1 MAAIATIEDFLKLES
16 EIKSGQFK
24 PVYLLHGE
32 ESWFI
37 DSLTSLFEELV
48 VPEAECSFN
57 QTICYGRELGAKDL
71 QSIVRR
77 YPMMGNLQLVVVKE
91 AKNFEDWEN
100 MLGYF
105 ESPLLSTILVLAFKG
120 AKMDSRTK
128 VYKAISKY
136 RVYHAEK
143 LRDYQVKPWIPR
155 YCELKGKTIDP
166 AAANM
171 LFDFLGA
178 DLTAIHNE
186 IDKMC
191 ITVKEPMIRKHH
203 VEENVGFN
211 REYNVFEL
219 QNALGLKDFNKSV
232 QIAHQMGRSSDKGEL
247 LRSIPTLHG
256 FFSKI
261 VLTHYNQSKSDQ
273 ELAGVLGVSPYFV
286 KDYRIAVKN
295 YSVQNLENALGQIK
309 YLDLRLKG
317 VNRGTSTDR
326 DLFVEAVVKI
336 LKN

>member
-1 MAAIATIEDFLKLES
+1 MANNQTIDDFLKLEA
-16 EIKSGQFK
+16 EIKSGEFR
-24 PVYLLHGE
+24 PVYLLQGE
-32 ESWFI
+32 ETWFI
-37 DSLTSLFEELV
+37 DRLTDLFEEMV
-48 VPEAECSFN
+48 VPEAERSFN
-57 QTICYGRELGAKDL
+57 QTICYGREIGAKDL

-77 YPMMGNLQLVVVKE
+77 YPMMGNRQLVVVKE
-91 AKNFEDWEN
+91 AKNFDEWEN
-100 MLGYF
+100 MIGYF
-105 ESPLLSTILVLAFKG
+105 ESPLQSTILVLAFKG

-136 RVYHAEK
+136 KVYLADK

-155 YCELKGKTIDP
+155 YTEIKGKTIDP

-186 IDKMC
+186 IDKMS
-191 ITVKEPMIRKHH
+191 ITVKEPIIRKHH
-203 VEENVGFN
+203 IEENVGFN

-219 QNALGLKDFNKSV
+219 QNALGVKDFNRSV

-247 LRSIPTLHG
+247 LRSVPTLHG

-261 VLTHYNQSKSDQ
+261 VLTHYNNAKNDQ

-286 KDYRIAVKN
+286 KDYRSAVRF
-295 YSVQNLENALGQIK
+295 YSLPSLENALGQIK

-317 VNRGTSTDR
+317 VNRGTASDR
-326 DLFVEAVVKI
+326 DLFVETVVNI

>member
-1 MAAIATIEDFLKLES
+1 MAGIATIEDFLKIET
-16 EIKSGQFK
+16 EVKAGQLK
-24 PVYLLHGE
+24 PIYLLHGE
-32 ESWFI
+32 EIWFI
-37 DSLTSLFEELV
+37 ERLTQLFEESV
-48 VPEAECSFN
+48 IPEAERSFN

-77 YPMMGNLQLVVVKE
+77 YPMMGNKQLVVVKE
-91 AKNFEDWEN
+91 AKQFEEWEN
-100 MLGYF
+100 MLGYL
-105 ESPLLSTILVLAFKG
+105 ESPLESTILVVAFKG

-128 VYKAISKY
+128 VYKALSKFK
-136 RVYHAEK
+136 VYHAEK

-166 AAANM
+166 TAAAI
-171 LFDFLGA
+171 LFDLLGA

-219 QNALGLKDFNKSV
+219 QNALGLKDFNRSV
-232 QIAHQMGRSSDKGEL
+232 QIAHQMGKSSDKGEL
-247 LRSIPTLHG
+247 LRTVPTLHG
-256 FFSKI
+256 YFSKI
-261 VLTHYNQSKSDQ
+261 VQVHYNQSKSDN
-273 ELAGVLGVSPYFV
+273 ELGGLLGVSPFFV
-286 KDYRIAVKN
+286 KDYRMAVRN
-295 YSVQNLENALGQIK
+295 YSMTNLENALGQIK

-317 VNRGTSTDR
+317 VNRGNATDR
-326 DLFVEAVVKI
+326 DLLVETVVNI